1 MDPSGLD
8 TSMRDTLTT
17 LADEFL
23 AHAVDAD
30 NPDKKWS
37 TAEEVKNLYKNIG
50 HFYIHRFDD
59 YT

>member
-1 MDPSGLD
+1 
-8 TSMRDTLTT
+8 MRDTLTT